1 MKNNIEILSSHEI
14 DKIKWNTLVNDSKN
28 GLVYAQSDFLDR
40 MADNWAAVIVG
51 DYESILPIPY
61 RKKWG
66 ISYSYSVPF
75 VQQLGLIGKVE
86 DAKAAKIKS
95 EIQKKFKYG
104 TIQLNS
110 GNAALAAHLGA
121 SPMPNMYI
129 SLQEPF
135 SVLEKNFKKEVFR
148 VSEKLIKDNWLY
160 NSSIHAEECINL
172 YRRMQGHKMK
182 HIRVY
187 DFERLIQFCN
197 ENKNTTLQYFARA
210 VQNRAGEICSVV
222 LLLKDRKRIYNIINA
237 STTQGRKAGTNYML
251 YYECLKEFSQ
261 QPILFDFEGSAI
273 PGVAGFYNKFN
284 PRKEFYH
291 IWHYNALPFPL
302 SMFP

>member
-1 MKNNIEILSSHEI
+1 MKKNIEILSSHEI

-135 SVLEKNFKKEVFR
+135 SVLEKNFKK
-148 VSEKLIKDNWLY
+148 K
-160 NSSIHAEECINL
+160 
-172 YRRMQGHKMK
+172 
-182 HIRVY
+182 
-187 DFERLIQFCN
+187 
-197 ENKNTTLQYFARA
+197 
-210 VQNRAGEICSVV
+210 
-222 LLLKDRKRIYNIINA
+222 
-237 STTQGRKAGTNYML
+237 
-251 YYECLKEFSQ
+251 FS
-261 QPILFDFEGSAI
+261 G
-273 PGVAGFYNKFN
+273 
-284 PRKEFYH
+284 
-291 IWHYNALPFPL
+291 
-302 SMFP
+302 